1 MERDKTTF
9 TPLPTV
15 ETDGVA
21 ALKRQVSE
29 RMRRTM
35 PRLPDGRS
43 REDRS
48 LARSAKRAGLV
59 EILLR
64 AGWAHR
70 RLLELALNAENCH
83 LEVVLGLA
91 EGADELLGRACTVV
105 LSCGL
110 VAVLF
115 RKPTALAKPF
125 RHRLKELH

>member
-1 MERDKTTF
+1 MERDKTTL

-15 ETDGVA
+15 ETAGVA

-29 RMRRTM
+29 RMRRAM

-43 REDRS
+43 GEDRP
-48 LARSAKRAGLV
+48 LARRTERAELV
-59 EILLR
+59 EVLLR
-64 AGWAHR
+64 AGRTHR
-70 RLLELALNAENCH
+70 RFLELTLDAENRY

-91 EGADELLGRACTVV
+91 VSANELLGRACAIV
-105 LSCGL
+105 LSGRL

-115 RKPTALAKPF
+115 RKPTALAKPL